1 MDLRHLRYFI
11 AAVETGAIARA
22 AVRCHIAQ
30 PSVSQAI
37 HHLEEEL
44 GTRLLLRRRDGVQPT
59 PSGERLYQDARRLLQ
74 DADRLRQRV
83 LQPELTERVTVRV
96 PPSMGG
102 QRLAVLLRSLQ
113 ACLPSVR
120 WEVVTEA
127 AIAPLAQR
135 SSADSTTATAL
146 LAQRSSAENT
156 SSAPLSLRS
165 SADTPATLAFL
176 PLWTETYQ
184 LLLPT
189 DQVWPDQD
197 EDRLALLGS
206 LPLIERGYCEQR
218 PVFERWLV
226 AHAVEVRV
234 LASVSSEDQAHAL
247 VAEGLGWTL
256 APLVPGEA
264 PRGVRA
270 VSLAGFGGVR
280 QIPGRRLGLAVDPDW
295 LQGELGRRLQESL
308 NLG

>member
-1 MDLRHLRYFI
+1 MDLRHLRYFV

-22 AVRCHIAQ
+22 AARCHVAQ

-120 WEVVTEA
+120 WEVVTEG
-127 AIAPLAQR
+127 
-135 SSADSTTATAL
+135 AT
-146 LAQRSSAENT
+146 
-156 SSAPLSLRS
+156 APLSLRS
-165 SADTPATLAFL
+165 SADTPTTLAFL

-184 LLLPT
+184 LLLPA

-270 VSLAGFGGVR
+270 VSLAGLAGVQ
-280 QIPGRRLGLAVDPDW
+280 QIPGRRLGLAVEPAW

-308 NLG
+308 NSE